1 MKSSN
6 TKLKKYASVLN
17 DAAPKGEF
25 LAYINKDEAKLL
37 RDNGGLGLLT
47 DFGVPSYRFAGG
59 YQGGSPGNTGGS
71 KSSSGGGGSSSGGG
85 GGRDSGGGGGGND
98 NAARAREQA
107 AERSRQEAAA
117 KAARDREAA
126 IAQEAANREAVREAA
141 AKEAADKKN
150 FVNYLENFDN
160 PNYSYTPSGL
170 PSAPPSILNGGFEAV
185 GKPYVEVSTKP
196 VAPPSISQ
204 APIEVGIPDSE
215 SGFVDVIGTIPAAPD
230 IFDINVLGDPALR
243 DAISENLTDPGFVRA
258 LDELATRQADPVF
271 GDPDPYIDVP
281 IEDRDTITSFLDN
294 YRANVASNP
303 FAFGLLGAL
312 KTAYQTS
319 QAREMMRGTPGY
331 EFLGSGLRDD
341 TAPTSGGDR
350 DTGTTTAQP
359 TVTTPAT
366 TLPQSMVNQYF
377 ANLGSMGQPL
387 SSSLQT
393 DYNNA
398 KNSINSILGITPPS
412 QQFGYSADPYG
423 GLMASNL
430 TTNPFNIDYLRRLGL
445 I

>member
-25 LAYINKDEAKLL
+25 LAYINKDEAQLL
-37 RDNGGLGLLT
+37 KDNGGLGLLT

-71 KSSSGGGGSSSGGG
+71 RSSSGGGRSSPGGG

-126 IAQEAANREAVREAA
+126 IAQEAANREAARRQVA
-141 AKEAADKKN
+141 
-150 FVNYLENFDN
+150 
-160 PNYSYTPSGL
+160 SPS
-170 PSAPPSILNGGFEAV
+170 
-185 GKPYVEVSTKP
+185 
-196 VAPPSISQ
+196 
-204 APIEVGIPDSE
+204 
-215 SGFVDVIGTIPAAPD
+215 
-230 IFDINVLGDPALR
+230 
-243 DAISENLTDPGFVRA
+243 ISENLIDPGFVRA
-258 LDELATRQADPVF
+258 LDEQARRQADPVY
-271 GDPDPYIDVP
+271 GDPDPYIDDS
-281 IEDRDTITSFLDN
+281 ISERDTITSFLDN
-294 YRANVASNP
+294 YAANVASNP
-303 FAFGLLGAL
+303 FELGLIGAL

-319 QAREMMRGTPGY
+319 QAREMMRGSPGY
-331 EFLGSGLRDD
+331 EFLDYGRGDQ
-341 TAPTSGGDR
+341 PTSTTPTGGGDGA
-350 DTGTTTAQP
+350 TTTTTAQP
-359 TVTTPAT
+359 TTTTPTT
-366 TLPQSMVNQYF
+366 TLPPSMVNQYF
-377 ANLGSMGQPL
+377 ANLGSMGNAL
-387 SSSLQT
+387 SSNLQT

-423 GLMASNL
+423 GLIASNL

>member
-37 RDNGGLGLLT
+37 KDNGGLGLLT

-71 KSSSGGGGSSSGGG
+71 RSSPSGGSSSPGGG
-85 GGRDSGGGGGGND
+85 GGRDSGAGGGGND

-107 AERSRQEAAA
+107 AEKSRQEAAA
-117 KAARDREAA
+117 KAARDRAEA
-126 IAQEAANREAVREAA
+126 EAA
-141 AKEAADKKN
+141 ARTREEAARGK
-150 FVNYLENFDN
+150 VQ
-160 PNYSYTPSGL
+160 TPS
-170 PSAPPSILNGGFEAV
+170 E
-185 GKPYVEVSTKP
+185 K
-196 VAPPSISQ
+196 
-204 APIEVGIPDSE
+204 
-215 SGFVDVIGTIPAAPD
+215 
-230 IFDINVLGDPALR
+230 
-243 DAISENLTDPGFVRA
+243 LTDPGFVRA
-258 LDELATRQADPVF
+258 LDEQARRQADPVY
-271 GDPDPYIDVP
+271 GDPDPYIDDP

-303 FAFGLLGAL
+303 FEFGLLGAL

-341 TAPTSGGDR
+341 TTPTGGGDS
-350 DTGTTTAQP
+350 DSVITTTTTQP
-359 TVTTPAT
+359 TTTTPTT
-366 TLPQSMVNQYF
+366 TLPPSMVNQYF
-377 ANLGSMGQPL
+377 SNMGSMGNAL
-387 SSSLQT
+387 SSNLQT

-398 KNSINSILGITPPS
+398 KNSINSILGIIPPS

-423 GLMASNL
+423 GLIASNL